1 MEKSKIM
8 FTAIINACKNVIN
21 RVKAQLKKIT
31 KPATATLAIST
42 ITDLPRK
49 KSDLIVENAMLRQ
62 QLIVLKRSVK
72 RPKLTNGDR
81 VRLSFLARLTDF
93 WQSALHIV
101 QPETLLRWHRD
112 LFRWYWRRKSKAKS
126 NQPRIPQE
134 TIDLIRQMAREN
146 PLWKAK
152 KIQGELFK
160 LGIKLHK
167 HTIRKYMKQV
177 RRRTSQN
184 WKTFLKNHAGEIWA
198 CDFTVIHTIFFKPLY
213 VLVFMKHETREVMHT
228 AVTDHPTDEWTAQQ
242 LREATPWGQRPRFLI
257 LDNDKKFGDQF
268 STMARSSGIKELR
281 TPFQAPRANAIQERF
296 MGSLKR
302 ECCDHFF
309 IFRQQQ
315 LGRIVKEYATYHNQE
330 RAHQGIDQRIP
341 GRFDEQRPQTS
352 HMLKGKVVVT
362 PHLNGLHHSYAY
374 AH

>member
-8 FTAIINACKNVIN
+8 FTAIVNVCKNAIN

-31 KPATATLAIST
+31 KPATATLAVGT

-72 RPKLTNGDR
+72 RPKFTTGDR
-81 VRLSFLARLTDF
+81 LRLSFLARLTDF
-93 WQSALHIV
+93 WHLALHIV
-101 QPETLLRWHRD
+101 QPETVLRWHRD

-126 NQPRIPQE
+126 NKPRIPQE

-152 KIQGELFK
+152 KIQGELLK

-177 RRRTSQN
+177 RRRSSQN
-184 WKTFLKNHAGEIWA
+184 WKTFLKNHASEIWA
-198 CDFTVIHTIFFKPLY
+198 CDFTVVHSIFFKPLY
-213 VLVFMKHETREVMHT
+213 VLVFMKHETREVVHT
-228 AVTDHPTDEWTAQQ
+228 AVTNHPSDEWTAQQ
-242 LREATPWGQRPRFLI
+242 LREATPWGRRPRFLI

-315 LGRIVKEYATYHNQE
+315 LDHIVKEYATYHNQE

-341 GRFDEQRPQTS
+341 GRFNEQRPQTS
-352 HMLKGKVVVT
+352 HRLKGKVVVT
-362 PHLNGLHHSYAY
+362 AHLNGLHHSYAY

>member
-1 MEKSKIM
+1 LEKSKIM

-296 MGSLKR
+296 MRVL
-302 ECCDHFF
+302 
-309 IFRQQQ
+309 
-315 LGRIVKEYATYHNQE
+315 
-330 RAHQGIDQRIP
+330 
-341 GRFDEQRPQTS
+341 
-352 HMLKGKVVVT
+352 
-362 PHLNGLHHSYAY
+362 
-374 AH
+374 